1 MTALFR
7 AMAGLIAWA
16 AAFALLYAV
25 QGLACA
31 WGWDDA
37 GLASVSAARVVLVVI
52 YLVSVGAAAWLCWVF
67 RPQPVRPESSRMD
80 LLAWLAFASAVTGLV
95 SILYT
100 GIPVLTATICT

>member
-16 AAFALLYAV
+16 MAFALLYAV
-25 QGLACA
+25 QGLSCA

-67 RPQPVRPESSRMD
+67 RPRSSRMD